1 MNLPAI
7 QERFLCLS
15 GLSPQEAQV
24 WLGLCEE
31 AMQEL
36 SAQVLREEESA
47 GALLNAAA
55 GALAFYRYTV
65 AQSSGVESEVSAG
78 EVRVTKSL
86 AGMEAARRLWQE
98 ARRAVSPY
106 LCDTEF
112 YFKQVQS

>member
-15 GLSPQEAQV
+15 GLSPQEARP

-31 AMQEL
+31 AMQEMQ
-36 SAQVLREEESA
+36 AQVLTEAE
-47 GALLNAAA
+47 GAAVLLNAAA

-65 AQSSGVESEVSAG
+65 AQSSGPESEFTAG
-78 EVRVTKSL
+78 VVRITKNAL
-86 AGMEAARRLWQE
+86 GVEAARRLWQE
-98 ARRAVSPY
+98 ARKAASPY

-112 YFKQVQS
+112 YFGQVQS

>member
-15 GLSPQEAQV
+15 GLSPQEAEP

-36 SAQVLREEESA
+36 NTQILTQTE
-47 GALLNAAA
+47 GAAVLLNAAA
-55 GALAFYRYTV
+55 AALAFYRFTV
-65 AQSSGVESEVSAG
+65 AQSSGPESEFTAG

-86 AGMEAARRLWQE
+86 AGMEAACRLWQE
-98 ARRAVSPY
+98 ARKAASPY

>member
-15 GLSPQEAQV
+15 GLSPQEAQP
-24 WLGLCEE
+24 WLGLCDE

-36 SAQVLREEESA
+36 HTQVLSEPESA
-47 GALLNAAA
+47 ATLLNAAA
-55 GALAFYRYTV
+55 AALAFYRFTV
-65 AQSSGVESEVSAG
+65 AQSSGPESEFTAG

-98 ARRAVSPY
+98 ARKAASPY

>member
-1 MNLPAI
+1 MNLLAI

-15 GLSPQEAQV
+15 GLSPQEAQA

-31 AMQEL
+31 ARQEL

-47 GALLNAAA
+47 ATLLNAAA
-55 GALAFYRYTV
+55 AALAFYRFTV
-65 AQSSGVESEVSAG
+65 AQSSGTESGFTAG

-98 ARRAVSPY
+98 ARRAASPY
-106 LCDTEF
+106 LCDREF
-112 YFKQVQS
+112 YFGQVRS